1 MKLSRFLLLAAGALG
16 IALAAVSCGP
26 KEEEQKKV
34 TGLQVDPSSASMIVG
49 DRLSLNVTVTPA
61 DAEYLFVEWS
71 SSDEA
76 VARINKAGT
85 LTAVAPGSA
94 TITATLDGVMGTCSV
109 TVVENAT
116 PVSGIT
122 VSPTAITL
130 GKGATET
137 ITATVEPADAANKS
151 VSWSTSDASV
161 ATVENGVV
169 TGVNGGECD
178 VTATTAD
185 GGFKAVCH
193 VTVSHIPVE
202 SIAFSN
208 GSQFTI
214 VVDND
219 GTYSLFVT
227 FTPENTSDRDIT
239 WEVSEGAMATVKSI
253 GDGQAEVQFDSM
265 MIGPVTVKATVTGTS
280 CTASQQFFLQ
290 GSSPMVVMPQGKI
303 AAGRR
308 LRWQFDKAV
317 YSGASDLK
325 WETGSRTLEGDIVEF
340 APEQGGENTVLIS
353 GNYNG
358 AQFKFPITYQAEE
371 WLVNTALDGCN
382 ARNTY
387 PVFNKEC
394 TRAYFITRGARR
406 LYQIDLEEGTVSMLF
421 DLNDGKNDNGGDICV
436 NPVTGDIYCSNQMHI
451 YCVSPQGAQRWE
463 IAVPTGTQAT
473 SIAGGGPALSNDCS
487 VVFIPVVDKR
497 LLAVDAASGTILD
510 EYAIEPYHTQIAVYG
525 NDKLVVS
532 STVHNNTSSICFLS
546 FSGGKFTEEKVI
558 EHPSK
563 DPADIS
569 SPVVNRSQTKCWFP
583 CNGGVLVEVDLVNK
597 TAVAASITG
606 NKGHVWAPCITADQ
620 QWMFFASQD
629 NAMVNRIDPS
639 SFSESTVMEN
649 IYTNGNNNSLNFT
662 PVACDTDGNVYFFVR
677 DDGAGNNAF
686 YRLNAARGWQ
696 PEIITS
702 IEKQNNDPQAFFN
715 FGGGCLIGGGGS
727 NSANRILV
735 RCVDAER
742 AKSWS
747 GAGGDVCA
755 TKNANIAY
763 GE

>member
-1 MKLSRFLLLAAGALG
+1 MKLFAASACLLLVLFGCTPREDDE
-16 IALAAVSCGP
+16 V
-26 KEEEQKKV
+26 KV
-34 TGLQVDPSSASMIVG
+34 TGVMVDPSS
-49 DRLSLNVTVTPA
+49 VTILEGEKMPLKVIVTPS
-61 DAEYLFVEWS
+61 DAKYLYAEWS
-71 SSDEA
+71 SSDES
-76 VARINKAGT
+76 VAKINKAGT
-85 LTAVAPGSA
+85 LKGIKEGSVI
-94 TITATLDGVMGTCSV
+94 ITATVNGVQGTCSV
-109 TVVENAT
+109 TVVENRT
-116 PVSGIT
+116 PVTGIKLST
-122 VSPTAITL
+122 TSLTL
-130 GKGATET
+130 GKSATAT

-151 VSWSTSDASV
+151 VSWSTSDATV
-161 ATVENGVV
+161 AIVENGVV

-178 VTATTAD
+178 ITATTAD

-239 WEVSEGAMATVKSI
+239 WEVSEDFMATVKST
-253 GDGQAEVQFDSM
+253 GDGQAEIQFDSM
-265 MIGPVTVKATVTGTS
+265 SIGPVTVKATVTGTS

-290 GSSPMVVMPQGKI
+290 GSNPIVGVPQGKI

-308 LRWQFDKAV
+308 VQWQFDKWT
-317 YSGASDLK
+317 YSGATHLK
-325 WETGSRTLEGDIVEF
+325 WETGSRTLEGDCVDF
-340 APEQGGENTVLIS
+340 APEEGGENTVLIS
-353 GNYNG
+353 GNYSG
-358 AQFKFPITYQAEE
+358 VPFKFPITYQADE
-371 WLVNTALDGCN
+371 WLVNTALEGCN

-406 LYQIDLEEGTVSMLF
+406 LYEINLEEGTVSMLF
-421 DLNDGKNDNGGDICV
+421 DMNDGKNDNGGDICV
-436 NPVTGDIYCSNQMHI
+436 NPFTGDIYCSNQMHI
-451 YCVSPQGAQRWE
+451 YCVSPEGTQRWE
-463 IAVPTGTQAT
+463 IAVPTGIQAT
-473 SIAGGGPALSNDCS
+473 SIAGGGPALSNDCR

-525 NDKLVVS
+525 NDQIVVS
-532 STVHNNTSSICFLS
+532 STVKDVTSNICFLS

-563 DPADIS
+563 DPADIT
-569 SPVVNRSQTKCWFP
+569 SPAVNRSQTKCWFP
-583 CNGGVLVEVDLVNK
+583 CNGGMLVEVDLVNK

-606 NKGHVWAPCITADQ
+606 NKGHVWSPCLTADGR
-620 QWMFFASQD
+620 WMFFASQD
-629 NAMVNRIDPS
+629 KAMVNRIDPS
-639 SFSESTVMEN
+639 AFSETTVMET
-649 IYTNGNNNSLNFT
+649 IYTNGNDNYLNFT
-662 PVACDTDGNVYFFVR
+662 PVACDTDGNVYFFIK

-696 PEIITS
+696 PEIISS

>member
-1 MKLSRFLLLAAGALG
+1 MRKALFSAACILLAF
-16 IALAAVSCGP
+16 VSCTP
-26 KEEEQKKV
+26 KEEEQKKITAV
-34 TGLQVDPSSASMIVG
+34 EVDPSDIT
-49 DRLSLNVTVTPA
+49 VTVGENTRLKVNVQPA
-61 DAEYLFVEWS
+61 DATYLTVEWS
-71 SSDEA
+71 SSDET
-76 VARINKAGT
+76 VAQINKVGT
-85 LTAVAPGSA
+85 LKAIAPGSA
-94 TITATLDGVMGTCSV
+94 TVTATVEGVKGTCNV

-122 VSPTAITL
+122 VNPTQVTI
-130 GKGATET
+130 GKGATAT

-151 VSWSTSDASV
+151 VAWSTSNASV
-161 ATVENGVV
+161 ATVEDGIV
-169 TGVNGGECD
+169 TGVARGECD
-178 VTATTAD
+178 ITATTAD

-208 GSQFTI
+208 GSPYTI

-239 WEVSEGAMATVKSI
+239 WELSDDSHASLASVGE
-253 GDGQAEVQFDSM
+253 GQAEIAFNSM
-265 MIGPVTVKATVTGTS
+265 MVGLVTVKATVTGTN

-290 GSSPMVVMPQGKI
+290 GSQPIVMMPSGKI

-308 LRWQFDKAV
+308 MQWQFNKWA
-317 YSGASDLK
+317 YSAATDLK
-325 WETGSRTLEGDIVEF
+325 WETGSRTLEGDCVEF
-340 APEQGGENTVLIS
+340 APEEGGENTVLIS
-353 GNYNG
+353 GNYDG
-358 AQFKFPITYQAEE
+358 VPFKVAHTYQADE
-371 WLVNTALDGCN
+371 WLVNTSLDGCN

-406 LYQIDLEEGTVSMLF
+406 LYEINLEEGTVSQLF
-421 DLNDGKNDNGGDICV
+421 DMNDGKNDNGGDICV
-436 NPVTGDIYCSNQMHI
+436 NPVSGDIYCSNQMHI
-451 YCVSPQGAQRWE
+451 YCISPEGTKRWE
-463 IAVPTGTQAT
+463 IPVPTGTQAT

-497 LLAVDAASGTILD
+497 LLAVNAATGAILD

-525 NDKLVVS
+525 NDKILVS
-532 STVHNNTSSICFLS
+532 STVQNVTSSICFLS

-569 SPVVNRSQTKCWFP
+569 SPVVNRSQTKCWLP
-583 CNGGVLVEVDLVNK
+583 CNGGVLVEVNLTSK

-606 NKGHVWAPCITADQ
+606 NKGHVWAPCLTADER
-620 QWMFFASQD
+620 WMFFASQD
-629 NAMVNRIDPS
+629 NAMVNRIDPA
-639 SFSESTVMEN
+639 SFSESTVMET

-662 PVACDTDGNVYFFVR
+662 PVACDADGNVYFFVK

-696 PEIITS
+696 PEVITS

-755 TKNANIAY
+755 TKNANIVYA
-763 GE
+763 E